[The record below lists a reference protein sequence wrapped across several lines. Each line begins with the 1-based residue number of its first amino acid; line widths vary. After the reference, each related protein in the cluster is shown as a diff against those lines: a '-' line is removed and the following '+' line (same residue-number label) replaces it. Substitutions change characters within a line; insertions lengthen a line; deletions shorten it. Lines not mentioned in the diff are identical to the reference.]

1 MISDGSSGTSGS
13 SSAPLVDEGARS
25 HGSRTC
31 AVVSATAV
39 CTVLSAAGV
48 QQRGNRCHR
57 DEGAEQCEE
66 RGHGADGDPGQM
78 NPKVTSPMK
87 YRVSIKQ
94 SGKGV
99 SPIPTFS
106 RL

>member
-99 SPIPTFS
+99 
-106 RL
+106 